1 MQSYFNAQSAFTAEE
16 NNSAYCGMP
25 AAFSHASEIL
35 TAIISM
41 MAVVLFLSV
50 FGHLALAV
58 LISII
63 LGVIILIVRGKKQPV
78 SRTR

>member
-1 MQSYFNAQSAFTAEE
+1 MQSYSNAQFAYAADGS
-16 NNSAYCGMP
+16 NSASCGMP
-25 AAFSHASEIL
+25 AAFTYLSGIL

-41 MAVVLFLSV
+41 MAVVLYLSV
-50 FGHLALAV
+50 FGHLALTV

-63 LGVIILIVRGKKQPV
+63 SGVIILIVRGKNQPV

>member
-1 MQSYFNAQSAFTAEE
+1 MQEYYKAQFSNAAENSNSAFCA
-16 NNSAYCGMP
+16 MP
-25 AAFSHASEIL
+25 ADCVYFRKIL

-41 MAVVLFLSV
+41 MAVVLYLSV

-58 LISII
+58 IISII
-63 LGVIILIVRGKKQPV
+63 FGVIILIVRGSNQPV

>member
-1 MQSYFNAQSAFTAEE
+1 MQGYFKAQFSNAAENSNSAFCA
-16 NNSAYCGMP
+16 MP
-25 AAFSHASEIL
+25 ADCVYIREIL
-35 TAIISM
+35 TAIIEM

-58 LISII
+58 IISII
-63 LGVIILIVRGKKQPV
+63 PGVIILIVRGKNQPV